1 MLLNGNPGGFVFFL
15 RRTARKGG
23 SIFLGGCDLHR
34 NYGMVVGLL
43 SFLCNNEN
51 LTLKLHQG
59 KRCYP
64 DEACLIIDRFKVWSV
79 PRMSVAL
86 ETSCL
91 SIPAESTPES
101 SPVKMRPTSQS
112 PVKKVWIFNLP
123 GVYWW
128 FELPREKF
136 WIADVPQWISQVLT
150 FPRWY
155 CSDSLWSLVSSVS
168 FKSYTGCK

>member
-23 SIFLGGCDLHR
+23 SIFLRGCDLHR

-101 SPVKMRPTSQS
+101 SPVKMRPTKSVPSEKGLDFQPTGCVLVIWVTPRKILNCWCS
-112 PVKKVWIFNLP
+112 PVDFS
-123 GVYWW
+123 G
-128 FELPREKF
+128 F
-136 WIADVPQWISQVLT
+136 DISPVVLL
-150 FPRWY
+150 RQ
-155 CSDSLWSLVSSVS
+155 SLVP
-168 FKSYTGCK
+168 G